1 MCIRDREPIIPA
13 TIVINHNTF
22 PKNDIW
28 SDFEYSLCLVKRES
42 MYWIASSTPTAAGR

>member
-1 MCIRDREPIIPA
+1 MIQA
-13 TIVINHNTF
+13 TMVISHNTF

-28 SDFEYSLCLVKRES
+28 SDFEYSLCRVNRES